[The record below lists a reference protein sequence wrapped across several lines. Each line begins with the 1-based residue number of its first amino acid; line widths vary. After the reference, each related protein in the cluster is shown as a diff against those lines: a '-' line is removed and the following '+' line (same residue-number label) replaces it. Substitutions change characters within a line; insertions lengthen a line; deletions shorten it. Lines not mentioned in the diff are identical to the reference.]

1 MELFQ
6 KIDLDDIF
14 GDSDRTPKN
23 VMPLVM
29 NMKSLRKMIQHD
41 EDNTKLTNV
50 ALKDEHHQKKYW
62 EYVAS
67 LTYSTIRRNDQVSI
81 FHG

>member
-1 MELFQ
+1 LSLPLVFINKSYFINEYILELFQ

-50 ALKDEHHQKKYW
+50 ALKDEHHQKKY
-62 EYVAS
+62 
-67 LTYSTIRRNDQVSI
+67 
-81 FHG
+81 